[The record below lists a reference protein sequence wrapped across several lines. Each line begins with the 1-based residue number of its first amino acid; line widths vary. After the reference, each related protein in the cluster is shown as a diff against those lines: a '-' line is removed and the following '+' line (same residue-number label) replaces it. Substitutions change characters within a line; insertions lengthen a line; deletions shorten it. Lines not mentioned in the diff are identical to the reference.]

1 MTLDAHQHFWR
12 FNAARDAWI
21 TGEMAA
27 IRRDFLPEHLAPE
40 LRANQ
45 VHGTVAVQADQSEEE
60 TRFLLDLAEHHPSIC
75 GVVGWVDLRSD
86 RVAERLK
93 FFSQFPRLCG
103 FRHIVQAEPDDRFM
117 LREDFRRGVGRL
129 AGFGFT
135 YDLLVYP
142 RQLPAAA
149 ELVAEFP
156 AQKFVLDHI
165 AKPPIKSHE
174 IAGWENSIRQLAA
187 HSNVYC
193 KLSGLVTEA
202 DWKSWRAEDFKPY
215 LDVVFDGFGTERL
228 MFGSDWP
235 VCLLAASYGQVKQLI
250 ADYTKA
256 LPQADRDKIFGLNA
270 GRFYGLTT

>member
-12 FNAARDAWI
+12 YNAVRDGWI

-27 IRRDFLPEHLAPE
+27 IRRNFLPEHLAPE
-40 LRANQ
+40 LNSNGVR
-45 VHGTVAVQADQSEEE
+45 GTVAVQADQSEEE
-60 TRFLLDLAEHHPSIC
+60 TRFLLDLAERNSFVR

-86 RVAERLK
+86 RVAERLD
-93 FFSQFPRLCG
+93 FFSQFPRLRG
-103 FRHIVQAEPDDRFM
+103 FRHIVQAEPDDRFL
-117 LREDFRRGVGRL
+117 LRPDFLHGIGSL

-149 ELVAEFP
+149 ELAAKFP

-165 AKPPIKSHE
+165 AKPPVKSHE
-174 IAGWENSIRQLAA
+174 IAGWERSLRQLAA
-187 HSNVYC
+187 HPNVSC
-193 KLSGLVTEA
+193 KLSGLITEA
-202 DWKSWRAEDFKPY
+202 DWKRWRAADFKPY
-215 LDVVFDGFGTERL
+215 LDVVFDCFGSERM

-235 VCLLAASYGQVKQLI
+235 VCLLAASYGQVKRLV
-250 ADYTKA
+250 ADYTEA
-256 LPQADRDKIFGLNA
+256 LPEADRDKIFGLNA